1 VTSEVAVFDS
11 SSLIIF
17 WQIKRLELLSQL
29 FTEIV
34 VPAAV
39 RREVAPSVGP
49 LPAWIWERPA
59 PEPPREAL
67 ALGAGEREAIALAL
81 SLSADFVVL
90 DDLAGRRVATSL
102 GLNVTGSA
110 GLLLRAYDLGLIHSI
125 QPDLDAMVAA
135 GLYVSTHLYH
145 EILEAADESNS

>member
-17 WQIKRLELLSQL
+17 WQIERLELLSQL

-49 LPAWIWERPA
+49 LPSWISERPA
-59 PEPPREAL
+59 PKPPRQAP
-67 ALGAGEREAIALAL
+67 ALGAGECEAIALAL
-81 SLSADFVVL
+81 GLSADFVVL

-110 GLLLRAYDLGLIHSI
+110 GLLLRAHDLGLIHSI
-125 QPDLDAMVAA
+125 RPDLDAMVAA
-135 GLYVSTHLYH
+135 GLYVSTRLYH
-145 EILEAADESNS
+145 EILEAADQSN

>member
-17 WQIKRLELLSQL
+17 RQIERLELLSQL
-29 FTEIV
+29 FNEIV

-49 LPAWIWERPA
+49 LPPWIWERPA
-59 PEPPREAL
+59 PKPPPKAL

-81 SLSADFVVL
+81 GLSADFVVL

-102 GLNVTGSA
+102 GLHVTGSA
-110 GLLLRAYDLGLIHSI
+110 GLLLRAHDLGLIHSI
-125 QPDLDAMVAA
+125 RPDLDAMVAA
-135 GLYVSTHLYH
+135 EFYVSTRLYH
-145 EILEAADESNS
+145 EVLEATGESS

>member
-17 WQIKRLELLSQL
+17 WQIERLELLSQL
-29 FTEIV
+29 FTEII

-49 LPAWIWERPA
+49 LPAWIWERAA
-59 PEPPREAL
+59 PKPPREAL

-90 DDLAGRRVATSL
+90 DDLAGRRVASSL
-102 GLNVTGSA
+102 KLNVTGSA

-125 QPDLDAMVAA
+125 RPDLDAMVAA
-135 GLYVSTHLYH
+135 GLYVSTRLYH
-145 EILEAADESNS
+145 EILEAADESI